1 MKNFLLSI
9 LLIPIFSFSQEF
21 TIQELN
27 SGEDFIFKGRNQLHK
42 IVFTN
47 NKSEGVVLDLN
58 NKTLLR
64 VIKTD
69 FKYTLIDNLDSNYQ
83 WVFYKNEGKIG
94 RLQNNRSIGI
104 LEDILKP
111 DEYLPSENNINE
123 ESNNVNNF
131 FLPSPYFGFEPESKK
146 FEKLKD
152 YRLQNDTT
160 GKRWFDSVSNET
172 NEIGNGNYT
181 ITITGDRLNLKEQTV
196 IYVTKENKPLLI
208 AEFLELKYSYSR
220 TVEDYFDRKISNNFE
235 ITSPAK
241 KYKNESL
248 KIEFPEGIKI
258 NIPVIDGYLFNLSLT
273 QTNQN
278 FSRYI
283 GYTQSLDTIR
293 NKKGKIRTIRKG
305 KKRGFAIDV
314 PVANVRS
321 SNSENDIDG
330 ASIGAGFYNSYKKSD
345 VDEYLDSD
353 EDAFNKNGREMMDV
367 GFGDIFFGVKDA
379 DVPKDYIKSFSAIYF
394 SFFDVKTN
402 PYADVTFTSLDGDAI
417 AIALGMNDDCVGNIA
432 IDIDKWNNATNLEK
446 YFIMFHELGHDIFNL
461 SHSDGIRLMA
471 TNQFNIKNE
480 LELGEMIFEMF
491 YYVAKMDFKNNCI
504 IQ

>member
-1 MKNFLLSI
+1 MKNFLISI

-42 IVFTN
+42 IIFTK
-47 NKSEGVVLDLN
+47 NKSDGVVLDLN

-111 DEYLPSENNINE
+111 DEYLPSENNVNE

-146 FEKLKD
+146 FEILKD
-152 YRLQNDTT
+152 YRLMNDTT

-196 IYVTKENKPLLI
+196 IYVTKENKSLLI
-208 AEFLELKYSYSR
+208 AEFLELKYIYSR

-248 KIEFPEGIKI
+248 KIEFPEGVKI
-258 NIPVIDGYLFNLSLT
+258 NIPVIDGYLFNLSKA
-273 QTNQN
+273 QTKQN

-283 GYTQSLDTIR
+283 GYTQTLDTIR
-293 NKKGKIRTIRKG
+293 NRKGQIRTIKKGKKKG
-305 KKRGFAIDV
+305 FIIDV
-314 PVANVRS
+314 PKQNVRRS
-321 SNSENDIDG
+321 ISENDIDG
-330 ASIGAGFYNSYKKSD
+330 TYIGAGFYDSYINSD
-345 VDEYLDSD
+345 IDEYLEPGIST
-353 EDAFNKNGREMMDV
+353 GRGLMEAIGGDV
-367 GFGDIFFGVKDA
+367 IFGVVDA
-379 DVPKDYIKSFSAIYF
+379 DVPVDYIKSFFSIYLH
-394 SFFDVKTN
+394 FFDIKTN
-402 PYADVTFTSLDGDAI
+402 PLADVTFTSLDGDTI

-432 IDIDKWNNATNLEK
+432 IDIDKWNEATNLEK

-491 YYVAKMDFKNNCI
+491 YYVEKMDFKHNCTE
-504 IQ
+504 Q